1 MSRQTLTTLTKETSM
16 KTLITILAVA
26 SLVATSAVAKTKV
39 HNNHLDRSDI
49 YQSDSLGYQS
59 YPNPDR
65 GPYPAHVGS
74 AYY

>member
-1 MSRQTLTTLTKETSM
+1 MTDSLTTLTKETSM
-16 KTLITILAVA
+16 KTLIATLAVA
-26 SLVATSAVAKTKV
+26 SLVATSAIAKTPVNAKHV
-39 HNNHLDRSDI
+39 DRSDI

-65 GPYPAHVGS
+65 GPYPSFRGA